1 MVYSLRR
8 RSAVE
13 DLHRT
18 PAAASTPLLLL
29 SSLNLVGPVSFFFAF
44 DHSLLTTIVNIEL
57 LCLLLSSSSSTMYL
71 STALALASTAGLAS
85 AHPFRRLSSRG
96 DVASFPAGQS
106 WDILLAKGD
115 SIGNLKSAVD
125 DSFQVLDIDLF
136 DTDKQTIADLK
147 STKQVICYFSAGSK
161 EGWRPD
167 AKDFKDGDTGKE
179 LDGWPD
185 EVWVNVKSENVKNI
199 MKKRIQ
205 KAKDAG
211 CSAIDPDNVDGFVS
225 IVPPHRIPLLTR
237 RY

>member
-1 MVYSLRR
+1 
-8 RSAVE
+8 
-13 DLHRT
+13 
-18 PAAASTPLLLL
+18 
-29 SSLNLVGPVSFFFAF
+29 
-44 DHSLLTTIVNIEL
+44 
-57 LCLLLSSSSSTMYL
+57 MYL
-71 STALALASTAGLAS
+71 STALALASSAGLAS
-85 AHPFRRLSSRG
+85 AHPFRRLDSR
-96 DVASFPAGQS
+96 DNVAAFPAGQS
-106 WDILLAKGD
+106 WDILLANGG
-115 SIGNLKSAVD
+115 SIGNVKAAVD

-205 KAKDAG
+205 KAKEAG

-225 IVPPHRIPLLTR
+225 NDASHNRPFLTR
-237 RY
+237 